1 MKDQAYHP
9 EPFARRHSE
18 GAKRPENLAQG
29 KFHEGSGDSSP
40 LAQNDI
46 WEASKEEGAFL
57 PQRAFAGLVPPYSNL
72 QQSKTVILPVPY
84 DGTSEWRG
92 GSRHGPQAIID
103 ASQYLELYD
112 LELDREIYKVGIC
125 TLPQVEPLMSSPQDM
140 IERVY
145 QVIKGL
151 IQKEKFVVMLG
162 GEHSLSLGAV
172 RAFKET
178 LPRLSV
184 LQLDAHAD
192 LRDEYL
198 GTKYGQA
205 CVMRRIFEL
214 CAIVQVGVRSL
225 SWEEKQFLT
234 QNKLMPFY
242 MSGSASNK
250 ASIDQIVAS
259 LSEDVYVTID
269 VDVLDPSI
277 MSAVGTP
284 EPDGMQWRQVLD
296 IIESVALHKHVV
308 GFDLVEFCPGEGPSS
323 CAFLLAKLAYKL
335 IGCAVPQEGG

>member
-1 MKDQAYHP
+1 MNEHDCYP
-9 EPFARRHSE
+9 ESFACWQE
-18 GAKRPENLAQG
+18 GT
-29 KFHEGSGDSSP
+29 
-40 LAQNDI
+40 
-46 WEASKEEGAFL
+46 FL
-57 PQRAFAGLVPPYSNL
+57 PHRGFAGLAPPYSNL
-72 QQSKTVILPVPY
+72 QQARTVILPIPY
-84 DGTSEWRG
+84 DSTSEWRS

-125 TLPQVEPLMSSPQDM
+125 TLPEVEPLLSSPQDM
-140 IERVY
+140 IDRVY

-151 IQKEKFVVMLG
+151 IQKEKFIVLLG

-178 LPRLSV
+178 FPGLSV
-184 LQLDAHAD
+184 LQLDAHTD

-198 GTKYGQA
+198 GTKYSQA

-214 CAIVQVGVRSL
+214 CPIFQVGVRSL

-234 QNKLMPFY
+234 QNKLTPFY
-242 MSGSASNK
+242 MSDLASYT
-250 ASIDQIVAS
+250 ASLDRIVDS
-259 LSEDVYVTID
+259 LSEDVYITID

-277 MSAVGTP
+277 MPAVGTP
-284 EPDGMQWRQVLD
+284 EPDGMSWRQILNIV
-296 IIESVALHKHVV
+296 ESVALHKHVV
-308 GFDLVEFCPGEGPSS
+308 GFDLMEFCPAEGPGS

-335 IGCAVPQEGG
+335 IGCAVSQEGR

>member
-1 MKDQAYHP
+1 MNNCD
-9 EPFARRHSE
+9 S
-18 GAKRPENLAQG
+18 NLES
-29 KFHEGSGDSSP
+29 F
-40 LAQNDI
+40 
-46 WEASKEEGAFL
+46 ASKYEGTFL
-57 PQRAFAGLVPPYSNL
+57 PQRVFAGLTPPYSNL

-84 DGTSEWRG
+84 DATSEWRS

-125 TLPQVEPLMSSPQDM
+125 TMPEVEPLFRSPQDM
-140 IERVY
+140 INRVY
-145 QVIKGL
+145 EVTKGL
-151 IQKEKFVVMLG
+151 IQKGKFIVLLG

-172 RAFKET
+172 RAFKEA
-178 LPRLSV
+178 LPGLSV

-214 CAIVQVGVRSL
+214 CPISQVGVRSL

-234 QNKLMPFY
+234 EKKLTPFY
-242 MSGSASNK
+242 MSDLASNK
-250 ASIDQIVAS
+250 TSVNEIVDS
-259 LSEDVYVTID
+259 LTKDIYITID
-269 VDVLDPSI
+269 ADVLDPSI
-277 MSAVGTP
+277 MPATGTP
-284 EPDGMQWRQVLD
+284 EPDGMSWRQIFD
-296 IIESVALHKHVV
+296 IIESVARHKHVV
-308 GFDLVEFCPGEGPSS
+308 GFDLMEFCPVEGLSS

-335 IGCAVPQEGG
+335 IGCTVTQERQ

>member
-1 MKDQAYHP
+1 MNDRDCNP
-9 EPFARRHSE
+9 EPFASE
-18 GAKRPENLAQG
+18 HDGT
-29 KFHEGSGDSSP
+29 
-40 LAQNDI
+40 
-46 WEASKEEGAFL
+46 FL
-57 PQRAFAGLVPPYSNL
+57 PQRVFAGLAPPYSNL
-72 QQSKTVILPVPY
+72 QQARTVILPVPY
-84 DGTSEWRG
+84 DSTSEWRS

-125 TLPQVEPLMSSPQDM
+125 TLPEVEPLLNSPQDM
-140 IERVY
+140 IDRVY

-151 IQKEKFVVMLG
+151 IQKEKFIVLLG

-172 RAFKET
+172 RAFKEVF
-178 LPRLSV
+178 PGLSV

-198 GTKYGQA
+198 GTKYSQA

-214 CAIVQVGVRSL
+214 CPISQVGVRSL

-234 QNKLMPFY
+234 QNKLTPFY
-242 MSGSASNK
+242 MSDLASNT
-250 ASIDQIVAS
+250 ASIDQIVDS

-277 MSAVGTP
+277 MPAVGTP
-284 EPDGMQWRQVLD
+284 EPDGMSWRQVLD
-296 IIESVALHKHVV
+296 IIESVARHKHVV
-308 GFDLVEFCPGEGPSS
+308 GFDLMEFCPGEGPGS

-335 IGCAVPQEGG
+335 IGYTVPQEGR